1 MSDKLVANSMVNL
14 LKFLESLENSCNPYC
29 VERGSTNGKMAR
41 IQMLLEE
48 LTQIPSLKMVS
59 HSKIRATLDII
70 FKDIPTHCIQ
80 NTEENL
86 DFYNYLKV
94 SKPKKE
100 RNKAADLQNEADK
113 DQFNRVVTPIMHS
126 IISNMHIYIMN
137 HRTHLQR
144 KKTENKLLMKTK
156 LPSFQATLLA

>member
-1 MSDKLVANSMVNL
+1 
-14 LKFLESLENSCNPYC
+14 
-29 VERGSTNGKMAR
+29 
-41 IQMLLEE
+41 MLLEE

-126 IISNMHIYIMN
+126 IISNMHNIYYESQN
-137 HRTHLQR
+137 SSSAKENR
-144 KKTENKLLMKTK
+144 KQAIDENKTSIFLGNASGLRRKFTQLDDNKKEVKIKFVMKCYCMRIIINNII
-156 LPSFQATLLA
+156 